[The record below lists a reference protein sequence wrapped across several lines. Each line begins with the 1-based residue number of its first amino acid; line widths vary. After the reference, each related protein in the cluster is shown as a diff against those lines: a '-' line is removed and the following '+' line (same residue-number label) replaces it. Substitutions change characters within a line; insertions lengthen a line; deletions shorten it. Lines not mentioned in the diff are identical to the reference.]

1 MATNKKQIITACI
14 CIFSVTALAQQTEL
28 TAFNKE
34 RERISRTGL
43 KVLAGYSA
51 ANIIYGSIAAG
62 QATGSNK
69 YFHEMNAIWNGI
81 TLGITGIGFLTAK
94 KEGIFSYSESI
105 KKQQNIEKLFLFNG
119 GLDVAYIAGG
129 AYLKERAK
137 TTTKNPHRLKG
148 YGESVMLQ
156 GAVLLLFDGIM
167 YAIHNMHGKA
177 LAKMGEKVQLTTS
190 GNGIGLL
197 VKL

>member
-1 MATNKKQIITACI
+1 MKKQIATACI
-14 CIFSVTALAQQTEL
+14 CILSVTALAQQTQL
-28 TAFNKE
+28 MAFNKE
-34 RERISRTGL
+34 REHISRTGI

-94 KEGIFSYSESI
+94 KEGTLTYSESLT
-105 KKQQNIEKLFLFNG
+105 KQQNIEKLFLFNA

-137 TTTKNPHRLKG
+137 TTIKNPLRLKG

-156 GAVLLLFDGIM
+156 GGVLLLFDGIM
-167 YAIHNMHGKA
+167 YAIHNKHGKA
-177 LAKMGEKVQLTTS
+177 LAKMGEKLQLGATA
-190 GNGIGLL
+190 NGIGFT

>member
-1 MATNKKQIITACI
+1 MKKQIATACI
-14 CIFSVTALAQQTEL
+14 CIISITAFAQQTNL
-28 TAFNKE
+28 NTFNKE
-34 RERISRTGL
+34 RERITKTGI

-94 KEGIFSYSESI
+94 KEGTLSYGESI
-105 KKQQNIEKLFLFNG
+105 KKQQHIEKLFLFNA
-119 GLDVAYIAGG
+119 GLDVAYIVGG

-137 TTTKNPHRLKG
+137 TTIKNPLRLKG

-156 GAVLLLFDGIM
+156 GGVLLLFDGVM
-167 YAIHNMHGKA
+167 YAIHNRHGKA
-177 LAKMGEKVQLTTS
+177 LAKMGEKVQLGAT

>member
-1 MATNKKQIITACI
+1 MKKQIVTACI
-14 CIFSVTALAQQTEL
+14 CILSITAFSQQTNL
-28 TAFNKE
+28 NAYNKE
-34 RERISRTGL
+34 RERITKTGI

-69 YFHEMNAIWNGI
+69 YFHEMNAIWNSI
-81 TLGITGIGFLTAK
+81 TLGITGIGLLAAK
-94 KEGIFSYSESI
+94 KEGTLSYGESL
-105 KKQQNIEKLFLFNG
+105 KKQQHLEKLFLFNA
-119 GLDVAYIAGG
+119 GLDVAYIVGG

-137 TTTKNPHRLKG
+137 TTTKNPLRLKG

-156 GAVLLLFDGIM
+156 GGVLLLFDGVM
-167 YAIHNMHGKA
+167 YAIHNRHGKA
-177 LAKMGEKVQLTTS
+177 LAKMGEKVQLGAT

>member
-1 MATNKKQIITACI
+1 MKKQIAIACM
-14 CIFSVTALAQQTEL
+14 CILSVAAFAQQTEL

-34 RERISRTGL
+34 RERISRTGI

-62 QATGSNK
+62 QANGSNK
-69 YFHEMNAIWNGI
+69 YFHQMNAIWNGI
-81 TLGITGIGFLTAK
+81 TLGITGIGYLTAR
-94 KEGIFSYSESI
+94 KEGILSYTESL
-105 KKQQNIEKLFLFNG
+105 KKQHNVEKLFLFNA

-129 AYLKERAK
+129 AYLKERSK
-137 TTTKNPHRLKG
+137 TTTKNPLRLKG

-156 GAVLLLFDGIM
+156 GGVLLLFDGVM
-167 YAIHNMHGKA
+167 YAIHNRHGKS
-177 LAKMGEKVQLTTS
+177 LQKMGEKIQLTTT
-190 GNGIGLL
+190 GNGIGLV

>member
-1 MATNKKQIITACI
+1 MKKQIATACI
-14 CIFSVTALAQQTEL
+14 CISTMTAFAQQTNL
-28 TAFNKE
+28 NSFNKE
-34 RERISRTGL
+34 RERITRMGI

-62 QATGSNK
+62 KATGSNK

-94 KEGIFSYSESI
+94 KEGTLSYGESL
-105 KKQQNIEKLFLFNG
+105 KKQQHIEKLFLFNA
-119 GLDVAYIAGG
+119 GLDVAYIVGG

-137 TTTKNPHRLKG
+137 TTTVNPLRLKG

-156 GAVLLLFDGIM
+156 GGVLLLFDGVM
-167 YAIHNMHGKA
+167 YAIHNRHGKA
-177 LAKMGEKVQLTTS
+177 LAKMGEKLQLGAT

>member
-1 MATNKKQIITACI
+1 MNKKLLFLSAVVFFATSL
-14 CIFSVTALAQQTEL
+14 FAQQTAL
-28 TAFNKE
+28 NKFNKE
-34 RERISRTGL
+34 RERISRTGI

-62 QATGSNK
+62 QANGSNK

-81 TLGITGIGFLTAK
+81 TLGIVGIGYLTAK
-94 KEGIFSYSESI
+94 KEGILSYTESL
-105 KKQQNIEKLFLFNG
+105 KKQHNVEKLFLFNA

-129 AYLKERAK
+129 AYLKERSK
-137 TTTKNPHRLKG
+137 TTTKNPLRLKG

-156 GAVLLLFDGIM
+156 GATLLFFDGIM
-167 YAIHNMHGKA
+167 YAIHNRHGKS
-177 LAKMGEKVQLTTS
+177 LQKMGEKIQLTTT
-190 GNGIGLL
+190 GNGIGLV

>member
-1 MATNKKQIITACI
+1 MKKQIVTACI
-14 CIFSVTALAQQTEL
+14 CILFKTAFSQQTNL

-34 RERISRTGL
+34 REKITRTGI
-43 KVLAGYSA
+43 KVLAGYSV

-81 TLGITGIGFLTAK
+81 TLGITGIGLLAAK
-94 KEGIFSYSESI
+94 KEGTLSYGESL
-105 KKQQNIEKLFLFNG
+105 KKQQHLEKLFLFNA

-129 AYLKERAK
+129 AYLKEKAK
-137 TTTKNPHRLKG
+137 TTSKNPLRLKG
-148 YGESVMLQ
+148 YGQSVMLQ
-156 GAVLLLFDGIM
+156 GGVLLLFDGIM
-167 YAIHNMHGKA
+167 YAVHNKHGNA
-177 LAKMGEKVQLTTS
+177 LAKMGEKMQLGTTA
-190 GNGIGLL
+190 NGIGLS

>member
-1 MATNKKQIITACI
+1 MKKLLASASI
-14 CIFSVTALAQQTEL
+14 CILSLTAFAQQTNL
-28 TAFNKE
+28 NAFNKE
-34 RERISRTGL
+34 REKISKTGL
-43 KVLAGYSA
+43 KILASFSA

-94 KEGIFSYSESI
+94 KEGELNYSASL
-105 KKQQNIEKLFLFNG
+105 KKQSDIEKLFLFNA
-119 GLDVAYIAGG
+119 GLDIAYIAGG
-129 AYLKERAK
+129 AYLKERSK
-137 TTTKNPHRLKG
+137 TTSKNPERLKG
-148 YGESVMLQ
+148 YGQSVMLQ
-156 GAVLLLFDGIM
+156 GGVLLLFDGIM
-167 YAIHNMHGKA
+167 YALHNKHYK
-177 LAKMGEKVQLTTS
+177 LLNKMGENLKLSTT

>member
-1 MATNKKQIITACI
+1 MKKLIATVCI
-14 CIFSVTALAQQTEL
+14 CILSVTGFAQPTNL
-28 TAFNKE
+28 TGFNKE
-34 RERISRTGL
+34 RKRLSITGI

-51 ANIIYGSIAAG
+51 ANIIYGSIASS
-62 QATGSNK
+62 QTTGSIK

-94 KEGIFSYSESI
+94 KEGTLTYSASLT
-105 KKQQNIEKLFLFNG
+105 KQQKIEKLFLFNA

-137 TTTKNPHRLKG
+137 TTTKNPLRLKG

-156 GAVLLLFDGIM
+156 GGALLLFDGIM
-167 YAIHNMHGKA
+167 YAIHNRHGKA
-177 LAKMGEKVQLTTS
+177 LAKMGEKLQLAVT

>member
-1 MATNKKQIITACI
+1 MNKKLLFLSAVVFFATSL
-14 CIFSVTALAQQTEL
+14 FAQQTAL
-28 TAFNKE
+28 NKFNKE
-34 RERISRTGL
+34 RESISKKGSTAL
-43 KVLAGYSA
+43 SSYAA

-94 KEGIFSYSESI
+94 KEGTLSYGESI
-105 KKQQNIEKLFLFNG
+105 KKQQHIEKLFLFNA
-119 GLDVAYIAGG
+119 GLDVAYIIGG

-137 TTTKNPHRLKG
+137 TTIKNPLRLKG
-148 YGESVMLQ
+148 YSESVMLQ
-156 GAVLLLFDGIM
+156 GGVLLLFDGVM
-167 YAIHNMHGKA
+167 YAIHNRHGKA
-177 LAKMGEKVQLTTS
+177 LAKMGEKVQLRAT

>member
-1 MATNKKQIITACI
+1 MQKKIILSWASICFATL
-14 CIFSVTALAQQTEL
+14 IFAQQSLL
-28 TAFNKE
+28 TSYNRE
-34 RERISRTGL
+34 REKISKNGI

-51 ANIIYGSIAAG
+51 ANIIYGSIASS
-62 QATGSNK
+62 QTTGSNK

-94 KEGIFSYSESI
+94 KEGELSYSASL
-105 KKQQNIEKLFLFNG
+105 KKQSDIEKLFLFNA

-129 AYLKERAK
+129 AYLKERSK
-137 TTTKNPHRLKG
+137 TTNKNPEKLKG

-156 GAVLLLFDGIM
+156 GGVLLLFDGIM
-167 YAIHNMHGKA
+167 YALHNKHGRLLNKMA
-177 LAKMGEKVQLTTS
+177 ENIKLAST
-190 GNGIGLL
+190 GNGIGLV

>member
-1 MATNKKQIITACI
+1 MKKQIATAYICILSITA
-14 CIFSVTALAQQTEL
+14 FAQQTNFN
-28 TAFNKE
+28 TFNKE
-34 RERISRTGL
+34 REKITKTGI
-43 KVLAGYSA
+43 KVLAGYSV

-81 TLGITGIGFLTAK
+81 TLGITSIGFLTAK
-94 KEGIFSYSESI
+94 KEGTLSYGESL
-105 KKQQNIEKLFLFNG
+105 KKQQRIEKLFLFNA

-137 TTTKNPHRLKG
+137 TTIKNPLRLKG
-148 YGESVMLQ
+148 YGESIMLQ
-156 GAVLLLFDGIM
+156 GGVLLLFDGLM
-167 YAIHNMHGKA
+167 YAIHNSHGKA
-177 LAKMGEKVQLTTS
+177 LAKMGEKVQLGATA
-190 GNGIGLL
+190 NGIGFI

>member
-1 MATNKKQIITACI
+1 MKKQIATACI
-14 CIFSVTALAQQTEL
+14 CILSVTAFAQQAEL

-34 RERISRTGL
+34 RERISRTGI

-62 QATGSNK
+62 QAAGSNK

-94 KEGIFSYSESI
+94 KEGILSYNESL
-105 KKQQNIEKLFLFNG
+105 KKQHNIEKLFLFNA

-129 AYLKERAK
+129 AYLKERSK
-137 TTTKNPHRLKG
+137 TTTKNPLRLKG

-156 GAVLLLFDGIM
+156 GGVLLLFDGIM
-167 YAIHNMHGKA
+167 YAIHNRHGKN
-177 LAKMGEKVQLTTS
+177 LNKMGEKLQLSAS
-190 GNGIGLL
+190 GNGIGLV

>member
-1 MATNKKQIITACI
+1 MSA
-14 CIFSVTALAQQTEL
+14 FAQQPSLKT
-28 TAFNKE
+28 FNKE
-34 RERISRTGL
+34 RKRITKTGI

-81 TLGITGIGFLTAK
+81 TLGITSIGFLIAK
-94 KEGIFSYSESI
+94 KEGTLSYGESL
-105 KKQQNIEKLFLFNG
+105 KKQQHLEKLFLFNT
-119 GLDVAYIAGG
+119 GLDVAYIVGG

-137 TTTKNPHRLKG
+137 KTTKNPLRLKG

-156 GAVLLLFDGIM
+156 GGVLLLFDGVM
-167 YAIHNMHGKA
+167 YAIHNRHGKA
-177 LAKMGEKVQLTTS
+177 LAKMGEKLQLGAT